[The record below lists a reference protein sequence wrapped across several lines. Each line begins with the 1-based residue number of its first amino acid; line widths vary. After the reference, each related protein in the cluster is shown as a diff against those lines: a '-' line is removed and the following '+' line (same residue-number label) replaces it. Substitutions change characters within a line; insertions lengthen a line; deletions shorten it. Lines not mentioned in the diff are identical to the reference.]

1 MATTPD
7 NPNSSRNIF
16 ANRSGPRLIG
26 GKFLRRGLIALTG
39 LVTLIAA
46 FYTVENWRGY
56 RAWESYKRDMAVHN
70 LPTDWTSPKPLNIP
84 DDQNFA
90 QTPLLKAIGI
100 KGQVDTNVWRPF
112 DALDRSGLFAHQG
125 GAGELT
131 DLAAVQRE
139 LRGLPEVSLPPLPRD
154 PALDVLDYTESL
166 LPRPTCQGV

>member
-7 NPNSSRNIF
+7 NSNSSSNIF